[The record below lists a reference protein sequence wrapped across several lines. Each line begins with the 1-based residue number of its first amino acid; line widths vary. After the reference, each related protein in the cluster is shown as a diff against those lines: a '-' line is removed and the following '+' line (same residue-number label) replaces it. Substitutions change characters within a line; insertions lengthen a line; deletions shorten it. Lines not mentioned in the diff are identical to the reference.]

1 MKRMILKV
9 LLLVVCL
16 LIPQIVWT
24 QPGGVLNPRL
34 LRSYLNL
41 TQAFADPSLQ
51 PGDTLLVV
59 RTVTEPGP
67 VIIPSGWY
75 GTIVGSPAMPGT
87 IQQSAPGTCDPVWGG
102 GVNCLIDA
110 RLRGGLVRILNL
122 RFRVPNGATGIQAIG
137 WSGLNPNPLTISR
150 CRFQGE
156 TSTAFFNGIV
166 VGALGGAI
174 LIEKNVISGNISDA
188 AIAVVG
194 NDTTPVNVQI
204 RWNHITIVSAND
216 PSANNLGVGIGL
228 TGIVG
233 GTVLVERNRITGGG
247 AAADALAGIALAPFF
262 TIPTT
267 NGAWGAIIRRNT
279 ILNFS
284 DTSVTTL
291 PPPLPPQRGT
301 GIALDT
307 SPGAQIL
314 ANLIKDNADGVS
326 VDPLNA
332 DSSAGPPAP
341 PRVNDNNITCTNVA
355 GCVAAGSR
363 GVVLN
368 GTYNLNAENNWWGT
382 ANGPG
387 GGTGCLGAGLPV
399 APACG
404 TGAGR
409 VDVTPF
415 RASPNP
421 GAGA

>member
-1 MKRMILKV
+1 MKRMILKAF
-9 LLLVVCL
+9 LLVGLSFL

-34 LRSYLNL
+34 WKSYPNL

-87 IQQSAPGTCDPVWGG
+87 IQQSAPGTCDPLWGG

-137 WSGLNPNPLTISR
+137 WPGLNPNPLTIAG
-150 CRFQGE
+150 CRFQGA
-156 TSTAFFNGIV
+156 TSAAFFNGIV

-174 LIEKNVISGNISDA
+174 LIEKNVISGNIGDA

-194 NDTTPVNVQI
+194 DDATPVNVQI

-216 PSANNLGVGIGL
+216 SPTNRLGVGIGL

-247 AAADALAGIALAPFF
+247 ATADALAGIALAPFF

-267 NGAWGAIIRRNT
+267 NGARGAIIRRNT

-284 DTSVTTL
+284 DTNVTST
-291 PPPLPPQRGT
+291 PFPPQRGT

-314 ANLIKDNADGVS
+314 ANLIEDNADGVS
-326 VDPLNA
+326 VDPLTAN
-332 DSSAGPPAP
+332 SSAGPPA

-355 GCVAAGSR
+355 SCVAAGFR

-368 GTYNLNAENNWWGT
+368 PGTYNLNAENNWWGT
-382 ANGPG
+382 SNGPG
-387 GGTGCLGAGLPV
+387 GTGCPGTGLPV
-399 APACG
+399 VPACG
-404 TGAGR
+404 TGAGQ
-409 VDVTPF
+409 VDATPF
-415 RASPNP
+415 RTSPNP
-421 GAGA
+421 QAGA